1 MRKRRRR
8 RKKRKRLLSM
18 TWRPWTLTK
27 IVGEVG
33 ARLRKGIGKRK
44 ETEIDIEIIEIET
57 VIEIVSMIEDEI
69 VTVTGTTIV
78 TVTVIRIETC
88 TGKEIVIGTGIIT
101 VVIVIMVVIGRET
114 DMGIGIGEE
123 VVLVAEVG
131 NGVIENEI
139 VTSVLVHLLLIAR
152 EALHDGDGRR
162 MMTYWRMVSI
172 AQDMESQ
179 GERGRKRKRRKRKK
193 KSR

>member
-1 MRKRRRR
+1 
-8 RKKRKRLLSM
+8 
-18 TWRPWTLTK
+18 
-27 IVGEVG
+27 
-33 ARLRKGIGKRK
+33 
-44 ETEIDIEIIEIET
+44 
-57 VIEIVSMIEDEI
+57 MIEDEI

-78 TVTVIRIETC
+78 TVTAIRIETC

-152 EALHDGDGRR
+152 EGN
-162 MMTYWRMVSI
+162 S
-172 AQDMESQ
+172 
-179 GERGRKRKRRKRKK
+179 
-193 KSR
+193 